1 MGLGTWDLGLGTK
14 HVRTI
19 VHISDIHFGDANAV
33 VVDRLVEK
41 IIELDPT
48 LLVVSG
54 DLTQRAR
61 ADQFRQARDFLDRI
75 PKPQV
80 VVPGNHDVPLY
91 NVFARFATPLANFK
105 RFITD
110 DLEPEFQDSEIAVF
124 GINTARSLTIKGGRV
139 NEEQIDELLA
149 RLAPIDDRKMK
160 IVVTHHPFDLP
171 EGFDEDD
178 IVGRA
183 KEFMPRLVDSGADV
197 FLSGHLHVSHITH
210 SARRYRLE
218 NGYSALIV
226 QAGTAASTRER
237 GEENS
242 FNVLE
247 FDELVLAVKRF
258 QCGVAEAGFHLAT
271 TEQFTKTER
280 GWVRL

>member
-1 MGLGTWDLGLGTK
+1 
-14 HVRTI
+14 VRTI
-19 VHISDIHFGDANAV
+19 AHISDIHFGQADHTV
-33 VVDRLVEK
+33 VERLVEK
-41 IIELDPT
+41 LVELGPD

-61 ADQFRQARDFLDRI
+61 TRQFREARAFLGRL
-75 PKPQV
+75 PKPQL

-91 NVFARFATPLANFK
+91 NVFDRFVHPLTKYKKYITADLTPAF
-105 RFITD
+105 FD
-110 DLEPEFQDSEIAVF
+110 DEVAVV
-124 GINTARSLTIKGGRV
+124 GMNTTRSFTIKGGRINEAQV
-139 NEEQIDELLA
+139 ANVVEKLRPLEEQ
-149 RLAPIDDRKMK
+149 RVK
-160 IVVTHHPFDLP
+160 IIVSHHPFDLP
-171 EGFDEDD
+171 EGFDDND

-183 KEFMPRLVDSGADV
+183 KALMPQLVACGADI

-242 FNVLE
+242 FNLLE
-247 FDELVLAVKRF
+247 VNYPMLAVKRF
-258 QCGVAEAGFHLAT
+258 QCSVPETGFHLAT
-271 TEQFTKTER
+271 TEQFNKTER
-280 GWVRL
+280 GWGRM